1 MENKSN
7 DNIYVAAITVVVA
20 ALSFW
25 FWAYPYSS
33 GLGYR
38 EEMQLFQCGSSYLVS
53 HLGVPGGM
61 AVYVGEFLTQFC
73 VYRLGGALV
82 MAVLTGLFYM
92 SAVGMCRGPL
102 KAEHPSIPAAVAA
115 LVPVVGIWLYMGNP
129 NVTVA
134 FFIATLTAVAGSCAF
149 RYLNKY
155 QVMLLATALMYWLV
169 GPMTVVLTLSGI
181 VYVWM
186 DKRNSLKSNLI
197 FTIAAPVWLAV
208 NVAVWSLSV
217 TFPFSYQMIGIGYN
231 LAPDT
236 FLWGQLATV
245 ASCVLAPGIAVMV
258 AAKRKIM
265 VPVLFV
271 AEVAVAVALMPKAYD
286 RTTYELLDYDR
297 MVCANDWEG
306 ILRYSEEHD
315 PELPMSVSATNL
327 ALGMTGQLDSRA
339 FDYYQHGAE
348 GLVPPFAKETLS
360 SWTTGEIFYQLG
372 MVNSAQR
379 FYFEGMEAI
388 PNYNKSPRALKRL
401 AECAMIRGEYAVAR
415 KYLGLLENTTLHKK
429 WARRKLN
436 LLNSTAKFMSH
447 PEYGRMRK
455 GMVEEDYL
463 FSEGELDK
471 TFGQL
476 FLKNPGNHLAKQYL
490 VVWPLLQRDLNKFGE
505 YMGVVAE
512 VYPQY
517 NPLLAQ
523 QAMAFISM
531 KNQQPVPQQI
541 VPAAVEQQL
550 RNFARAWTSKN
561 SDMIA
566 PYRRTLFHYLLSE
579 N

>member
-7 DNIYVAAITVVVA
+7 YNIYGAAITVVVA

-25 FWAYPYSS
+25 FWAYLYSS

-38 EEMQLFQCGSSYLVS
+38 EEMQLFQCGSSYLAS
-53 HLGVPGGM
+53 HLGIPGGM

-73 VYRLGGALV
+73 AYRLAGALI
-82 MAVLTGLFYM
+82 MAVLTGLFYL
-92 SAVGMCRGPL
+92 STVGMCRGPL
-102 KAEHPSIPAAVAA
+102 KAEHPGIPAAVAA
-115 LVPVVGIWLYMGNP
+115 LAPVVGLWLYMGNP

-134 FFIATLTAVAGSCAF
+134 FFIVALTATAGSCAF

-155 QVMLLATALMYWLV
+155 QVMLAETALLYWLI

-181 VYVWM
+181 VYVWI
-186 DKRNSLKSNLI
+186 DKRNSLKSKFI
-197 FTIAAPVWLAV
+197 FTIAAPAWLAV
-208 NVAVWSLSV
+208 NVAVWSMFV
-217 TFPFSYQMIGIGYN
+217 TFPLSYQLIGIGYN
-231 LAPDT
+231 LNPDT
-236 FLWGQLATV
+236 FSLGQLAIVALCAAAPAVAVTV
-245 ASCVLAPGIAVMV
+245 AS
-258 AAKRKIM
+258 KRKIM
-265 VPVLFV
+265 LPALLA
-271 AEVAVAVALMPKAYD
+271 AEVAAGVLLFPKAYD

-306 ILRYSEEHD
+306 ILRYSDEHD
-315 PELPMSVSATNL
+315 PKLPMSVSATNL

-415 KYLGLLENTTLHKK
+415 KYLGLLANTTLHRK
-429 WARRKLN
+429 WARRKLD
-436 LLNSTAKFMSH
+436 LLNSPAKFMSH
-447 PEYGRMRK
+447 PVYGRMRK
-455 GMVEEDYL
+455 GMVDEDYL

-512 VYPQY
+512 EYPKY

-531 KNQQPVPQQI
+531 KNQQPIPQQI
-541 VPAAVEQQL
+541 VPPAVEQQL
-550 RNFARAWTSKN
+550 RNFARAWTSKKP
-561 SDMIA
+561 DMIA